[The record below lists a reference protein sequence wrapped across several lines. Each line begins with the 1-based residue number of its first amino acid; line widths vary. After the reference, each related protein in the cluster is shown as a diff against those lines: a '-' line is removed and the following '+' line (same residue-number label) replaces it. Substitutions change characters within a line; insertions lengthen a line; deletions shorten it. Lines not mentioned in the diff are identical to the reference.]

1 MPGMCLGKVAKDEE
15 LKTEI
20 CGNMYTCIFIFIYL
34 QMYIYLHIYIYAH
47 IFVLFTFT
55 YTQYT
60 VYIYHQLFFGR
71 VKLGGGLNASSL
83 EMVEFGS

>member
-1 MPGMCLGKVAKDEE
+1 MPGMCLGKVAMDEE
-15 LKTEI
+15 FI
-20 CGNMYTCIFIFIYL
+20 CNIFCGNMFIHEYTYL
-34 QMYIYLHIYIYAH
+34 YISYLHIYIF